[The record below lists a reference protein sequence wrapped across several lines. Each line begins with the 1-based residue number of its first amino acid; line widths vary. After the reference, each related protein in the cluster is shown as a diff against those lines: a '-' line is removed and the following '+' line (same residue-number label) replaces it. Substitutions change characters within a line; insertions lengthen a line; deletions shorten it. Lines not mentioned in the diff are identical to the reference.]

1 MDPTLKKTAIGILLA
16 FVAALV
22 YLFALA
28 PRVPEVLWE
37 RYIYLY
43 GAVEAIAFA
52 AAGFLFGREVNR
64 QRAENAEATARDKTE
79 EASRAKE
86 GAAAANANGQSLTK
100 AIIAKLTTQT
110 TGALYDSLGRSN
122 TAAVQTLAQS
132 QLEELAEFAKS
143 LFPQ

>member
-22 YLFALA
+22 FLFVLA

-64 QRAENAEATARDKTE
+64 QRAEKAEATAHDKTE
-79 EASRAKE
+79 EASRARE

-100 AIIAKLTTQT
+100 AIIAKATTST
-110 TGALYDSLGRSN
+110 TDALYGSLGKGD
-122 TAAVQTLAQS
+122 TEAVQTLARS
-132 QLEELAEFAKS
+132 QLQELAEFAQR